1 MEYLL
6 GPALAIVMSF
16 GYTEVRMR
24 KHQKEYEALV
34 VRVETMEKGLST
46 QMLAAMMPIS
56 RSLKELQEFT
66 GIR

>member
-1 MEYLL
+1 MEYIL
-6 GPALAIVMSF
+6 GPVLAIAMSF

-34 VRVETMEKGLST
+34 SRVETMEKGLSR

-56 RSLKELQEFT
+56 KSLKELQDFT

>member
-6 GPALAIVMSF
+6 GPALAIAMSF